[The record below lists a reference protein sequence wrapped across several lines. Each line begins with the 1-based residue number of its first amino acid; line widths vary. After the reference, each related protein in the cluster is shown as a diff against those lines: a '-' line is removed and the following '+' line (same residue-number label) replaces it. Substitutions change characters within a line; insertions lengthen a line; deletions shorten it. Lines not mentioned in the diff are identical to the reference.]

1 MWSMTGFGKSNGV
14 YEGKKR
20 SVEIRSLN
28 GKGLDLN
35 VKFPAQFR
43 MLEPE
48 VRARIGEVLER
59 GKIDVGFYLE
69 DGEVLQTGTLDQE
82 LAQAYLL
89 ELKKLSAEMRLP
101 MNDWVSAVT
110 QIPGVVKS
118 SSSEPTDEEKQWMM
132 GLLEDALAAT
142 VTFRGQEGAHL
153 KRDLEEVLEGISALL
168 QQLDPLEK
176 ERYTMVRHRLEQAI
190 KEVGKEGADVGRLE
204 QELLFYL
211 DKLDISEEKIRLK
224 SHLHFFQETLLTK
237 ASNGKK
243 LGFIVQEMGRE
254 INTIGSKSNHAAMQR
269 IVVEMKNHLEKIKEQ
284 TQNVL

>member
-1 MWSMTGFGKSNGV
+1 
-14 YEGKKR
+14 
-20 SVEIRSLN
+20 
-28 GKGLDLN
+28 
-35 VKFPAQFR
+35 

-89 ELKKLSAEMRLP
+89 ELKKLSAEMGLP

-118 SSSEPTDEEKQWMM
+118 SSSEPSDEEKQWMM

-142 VTFRGQEGAHL
+142 VTFRGQEGANL

-168 QQLDPLEK
+168 QVYVAPH
-176 ERYTMVRHRLEQAI
+176 YFVR
-190 KEVGKEGADVGRLE
+190 GAACSWR
-204 QELLFYL
+204 
-211 DKLDISEEKIRLK
+211 
-224 SHLHFFQETLLTK
+224 
-237 ASNGKK
+237 
-243 LGFIVQEMGRE
+243 
-254 INTIGSKSNHAAMQR
+254 AA
-269 IVVEMKNHLEKIKEQ
+269 
-284 TQNVL
+284 